1 MQIGGKF
8 YGSPSLQI
16 SEDNQELVPD
26 KVAFYK
32 FSFSPKSDCTVKINN
47 SEPILIE
54 SELGFNMNQV
64 DAYISSFIILESGI
78 EYSWIGGSK

>member
-8 YGSPSLQI
+8 YGSPSLQT
-16 SEDNQELVPD
+16 STENQELVPERT
-26 KVAFYK
+26 AFYK
-32 FSFSPKSDCTVKINN
+32 FSFSPKSNCTVMIND

-64 DAYISSFIILESGI
+64 DAYISSFIIVDSGI